1 MVDQHID
8 DTDRVAAELYS
19 VPPAQFV
26 AARDEAVRHAR
37 DHGDRQLA
45 ARIGRLRRPT
55 LSAWAVNLLVRAA
68 APQIEALL
76 DLGDQLRS
84 AQQRLHG
91 EQLRRLNQQRRDA
104 IGALARRAGQL
115 AADAGHPLSGPAV
128 VEIEQTL
135 AAALADQE
143 CARVVREGRLTRSL
157 QHVGMGVPP
166 LIPLGGAAGSRSSRS
181 SGSGSA
187 RSSGSGSAPG
197 RWFVAAPGVP
207 EVPARSSAAPGAAGA
222 GVADGVGRA
231 DGADWADRA
240 DGADGAPDDEVA
252 RRRRRREQRRVRD
265 LQRAAT
271 ELEQAANRCER
282 AEQEARQAEER
293 AARAELQLA
302 ELRKERDLAVR
313 EREEAQRRARSA
325 ARVRDDAQRRVQRLT
340 EQP

>member
-1 MVDQHID
+1 
-8 DTDRVAAELYS
+8 
-19 VPPAQFV
+19 
-26 AARDEAVRHAR
+26 
-37 DHGDRQLA
+37 
-45 ARIGRLRRPT
+45 
-55 LSAWAVNLLVRAA
+55 VNLLGRAA

-166 LIPLGGAAGSRSSRS
+166 LIPLGDAAGSRSSRS
-181 SGSGSA
+181 SGPAGSGSA
-187 RSSGSGSAPG
+187 RFSGSGSAPG
-197 RWFVAAPGVP
+197 RRFAATPGVP
-207 EVPARSSAAPGAAGA
+207 EVPASSAAPDAAGT
-222 GVADGVGRA
+222 GVAG
-231 DGADWADRA
+231 GAGRA
-240 DGADGAPDDEVA
+240 DGADGADRADGSPDDEVA

-293 AARAELQLA
+293 AAQAELQLA
-302 ELRKERDLAVR
+302 ELRKVRDLAVR

>member
-1 MVDQHID
+1 M
-8 DTDRVAAELYS
+8 AAELYS

-37 DHGDRQLA
+37 DNGDRQLA

-55 LSAWAVNLLVRAA
+55 QSAWAVNLLVRAA

-104 IGALARRAGQL
+104 IGALAQRAGRL

-128 VEIEQTL
+128 VEVEQTL

-181 SGSGSA
+181 SGSSGSGSA
-187 RSSGSGSAPG
+187 RSGSGSAPG
-197 RWFVAAPGVP
+197 RRFAAAPGVP
-207 EVPARSSAAPGAAGA
+207 EVPASSSAAPDAAGA
-222 GVADGVGRA
+222 A
-231 DGADWADRA
+231 DGAG
-240 DGADGAPDDEVA
+240 GAGGAPDDEVA

-282 AEQEARQAEER
+282 AEQEARRAEER
-293 AARAELQLA
+293 AAQAELQLA

>member
-37 DHGDRQLA
+37 DNGDRQLA
-45 ARIGRLRRPT
+45 ARIGRMRRPT

-68 APQIEALL
+68 APLIEALL

-181 SGSGSA
+181 SGSSGSGSA

-197 RWFVAAPGVP
+197 RRFATAPGVP
-207 EVPARSSAAPGAAGA
+207 GVPASSAAPGAAGA
-222 GVADGVGRA
+222 GVADGVG
-231 DGADWADRA
+231 RA

-293 AARAELQLA
+293 AASAELRLA

-325 ARVRDDAQRRVQRLT
+325 ARVRDDARRRVQRLT